1 LAASESPLAD
11 PLVVVLSG
19 PSGAGKDV
27 VMQRMRERGL
37 PVAVP
42 ATMTTRAPR
51 DGEVDGVH
59 HVFVGRADFERALA
73 AGELLEHAEV
83 YGNFYGVPRAQV
95 RAALASGRH
104 VLIRV
109 DVQGAASLRN
119 VLAGAL
125 FLFLVP
131 DNLEHLEEH
140 LRERATEDE
149 AAVQRRLAEARAEL
163 EQAPHFDHIVTNVE
177 DDLDA
182 TVDAVWTLIEAAAAR
197 PDRAP
202 IAV

>member
-1 LAASESPLAD
+1 MPPDAPLAA

-19 PSGAGKDV
+19 PSGAGKDA
-27 VMQRMRERGL
+27 VMLRMRERAL
-37 PVAVP
+37 PIAVP

-51 DGEVDGVH
+51 AGEVKGVH
-59 HVFVGRADFERALA
+59 HVFVSRPEFERALA
-73 AGELLEHAEV
+73 GGELLEHAEV
-83 YGNFYGVPRAQV
+83 YGNLYGVPRSQV

-104 VLIRV
+104 VIIRV
-109 DVQGAASLRN
+109 DVQGAASLRR
-119 VLAGAL
+119 LLPGAL

-131 DNLEHLEEH
+131 DNLQHLAEH

-149 AAVQRRLAEARAEL
+149 AALQRRLAEARVEL
-163 EQAPHFDHIVTNVE
+163 EQARRFDHVVTNVE

-182 TVDAVWTLIEAAAAR
+182 TVDAVWKLIEAEAAR